1 MWGGNGVRPC
11 RGAGWGQ
18 KLLGVRQA
26 QGSIVQHGG
35 QSHCSVITVTG
46 KGPLKSYK
54 FLKIKKFKNLYKER
68 ETIHP
73 PFDFLSKDWRMP
85 VQSQAGRSAFF
96 GHGIQMLISSKNTL
110 VDTPRNSAS
119 QLPGHSLAQI
129 SWHIKLTVTVLLITS
144 SLSRPGEWG
153 RDDEQER
160 SETRRRG
167 HVSSG
172 EDLELGM
179 RAQSTLSA
187 KGSGPRHFLP
197 VCSGGLCQRAPR
209 PLFLKH
215 P

>member
-54 FLKIKKFKNLYKER
+54 ILKIKKFKNLSKER

-85 VQSQAGRSAFF
+85 V
-96 GHGIQMLISSKNTL
+96 
-110 VDTPRNSAS
+110 
-119 QLPGHSLAQI
+119 
-129 SWHIKLTVTVLLITS
+129 
-144 SLSRPGEWG
+144 GEWRIG
-153 RDDEQER
+153 GLEDACSESGGQICFLR
-160 SETRRRG
+160 SWDSNANLLQKYSRG
-167 HVSSG
+167 H
-172 EDLELGM
+172 
-179 RAQSTLSA
+179 AQ
-187 KGSGPRHFLP
+187 K
-197 VCSGGLCQRAPR
+197 
-209 PLFLKH
+209 
-215 P
+215 